1 LRRFEAYRCAARL
14 NNGPEQADRAG
25 GPATP
30 VVESSFMEYLLA
42 LMGLGAAGWL
52 WHTGLEARELAT
64 QLARERCADM
74 DLQFLDGT
82 VAFAGI
88 SLERRNGKIRV
99 RRQYR
104 FEFADGDG
112 RRHAGK
118 AVLIGLQIE
127 ELCLNADPAPR

>member
-1 LRRFEAYRCAARL
+1 
-14 NNGPEQADRAG
+14 
-25 GPATP
+25 
-30 VVESSFMEYLLA
+30 MEYLLA

-74 DLQFLDGT
+74 ELQFLDGT
-82 VAFAGI
+82 VAFVGI

-104 FEFADGDG
+104 FEFADADG

-127 ELCLNADPAPR
+127 ELRLDAAPAPR